1 MARLGLAQLLEA
13 APRRLAT
20 YRECTVDLSRED
32 KGIRR
37 SEMFFLYATVA
48 DLAPTRIIES
58 GRARA
63 QSTLVLSTVFP
74 DAEIIS
80 FESDANSP
88 DAAVAA
94 ARLAR
99 RTNVECRFGDSRQ
112 LLPELVRAG
121 DIVLIDGPKDFRAV
135 KLALELLRTGKPAA
149 VFVHDLWPGSPA
161 RGFVD
166 RALPSAFL
174 SDAPAW
180 VRRYAELD
188 ARRETLPAFPETGRI
203 IYGATLGCFPG
214 GTENY
219 SARLISCSLAQGRE
233 RLAVNLRKW
242 RKPAAH
248 DRPPDF
254 TCVA

>member
-1 MARLGLAQLLEA
+1 MARLGLDQLLAA
-13 APRRLAT
+13 APRHLAT
-20 YRECTVDLSRED
+20 YRERTHDLSRED

-63 QSTLVLSTVFP
+63 QSTLVLSAVFP

-80 FESDANSP
+80 IESDATSP
-88 DAAVAA
+88 DAAIEAE
-94 ARLAR
+94 RLAE
-99 RTNVECRFGDSRQ
+99 RTNVECRFGDSRE

-135 KLALELLRTGKPAA
+135 KLALELLRTGRPAA

-166 RALPSAFL
+166 RGLPSAFL
-174 SDAPAW
+174 SDAPGW

-188 ARRETLPAFPETGRI
+188 SHRETLPAFPENGRI

-219 SARLISCSLAQGRE
+219 SARLISCSFAQGLE
-233 RLAVNLRKW
+233 RLGANLKKL
-242 RKPAAH
+242 RKPAGH

-254 TCVA
+254 TRVA